1 MAEWVDICT
10 CDELPKGTRK
20 VVETEIGSIA
30 VFNLDGELYALADV
44 CTHDGG
50 ELASG
55 ACDGDEIICPR
66 HGARFC
72 IRDGRALTPPA
83 YEDIET
89 FPVRV
94 DGEIVQV
101 DIGD

>member
-1 MAEWVDICT
+1 MAEWID
-10 CDELPKGTRK
+10 
-20 VVETEIGSIA
+20 A
-30 VFNLDGELYALADV
+30 VAVAALADGEKVVVDTDAGKIVV
-44 CTHDGG
+44 CCIGRDYFAVEDRCSHDGG

-55 ACDGDEIICPR
+55 ACDGDELICPR

-72 IRDGRALTPPA
+72 VRSGKALTPPA

-94 DGEIVQV
+94 AAGMVQV
-101 DIGD
+101 DID